1 MHDHGND
8 SGRNH
13 PFNCS
18 SGDRSTSH
26 CLVSARSWTREILLH
41 SSVFSLAVDWIV
53 YNVCTYQGSLDLLGA
68 LHKGIGDDGMEG
80 NGALIVA
87 TSREINY
94 PVELI

>member
-53 YNVCTYQGSLDLLGA
+53 YNVCTYQGSLDLLRCTA
-68 LHKGIGDDGMEG
+68 QG